1 MGNPVIWFEI
11 GGHDAESLRAF
22 YGELFGWTY
31 EVDNPMDYASVDTGA
46 GGAGIPGGIW
56 SAGDKMG
63 VELGDYVTVAVGVP
77 DIDTAVRRA
86 EELGAKAVI
95 ARYAVPNGPTVAY
108 LRDPEGHLFA
118 LVTPPAPV
126 S

>member
-1 MGNPVIWFEI
+1 MEEPKMGNPVIWFEI

-46 GGAGIPGGIW
+46 GGAGIPGG
-56 SAGDKMG
+56 SGPRALG
-63 VELGDYVTVAVGVP
+63 VGSGSGPRALGVGSGSGP
-77 DIDTAVRRA
+77 RA
-86 EELGAKAVI
+86 
-95 ARYAVPNGPTVAY
+95 ARS
-108 LRDPEGHLFA
+108 R
-118 LVTPPAPV
+118 V